1 METPDFRALQTGRPN
16 DRNVLGSWQKKG
28 LLRPDCLH
36 QRYDPEDLH
45 RTLHVVG
52 QNVQAHLG
60 SYVGNRFIR
69 KCVDP
74 IQDFSVPNR
83 WHFNDEALK
92 GYSGE
97 TIDAHAGPQLL
108 GITPTVPSGAGR
120 GN

>member
-1 METPDFRALQTGRPN
+1 M
-16 DRNVLGSWQKKG
+16 
-28 LLRPDCLH
+28 
-36 QRYDPEDLH
+36 
-45 RTLHVVG
+45 
-52 QNVQAHLG
+52 
-60 SYVGNRFIR
+60 
-69 KCVDP
+69 DP